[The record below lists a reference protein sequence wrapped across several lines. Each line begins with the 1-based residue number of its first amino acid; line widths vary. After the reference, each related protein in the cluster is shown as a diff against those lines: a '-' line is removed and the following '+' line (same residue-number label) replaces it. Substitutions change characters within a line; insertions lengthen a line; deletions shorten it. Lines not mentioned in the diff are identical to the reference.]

1 MVSKHTYSFFDTC
14 SFKRWSLIPHPFNV
28 GYSPLCVSKEYSR
41 AEVMMCDLQSLL
53 KSYCCSHPT
62 SPSACVCVCV
72 CISASPS
79 GIASSGE
86 LDCHVVILKNRVM
99 GPYWGRNW
107 GHPARTG
114 TNLQLHEGAVWK
126 VVLQPPTSPHM
137 LQSWLTSWW
146 PSHVRTTQLTHSQ
159 PLDHRNCEDNH
170 CL

>member
-1 MVSKHTYSFFDTC
+1 MWATVHDVFLRNRVEQKWWCVICKVCSKAIAAP
-14 SFKRWSLIPHPFNV
+14 IP
-28 GYSPLCVSKEYSR
+28 PL
-41 AEVMMCDLQSLL
+41 LL
-53 KSYCCSHPT
+53 R
-62 SPSACVCVCV
+62 VCVCV

-159 PLDHRNCEDNH
+159 PLDRRNCEDNH